1 MAVVLGGG
9 NAKIFSIKRFLG
21 LNESL
26 DGDTQ
31 FQLGEASEMQN
42 WRVTPQY
49 HLRIRPGLKTVF
61 RFTGPVRGLWCGE
74 LGGRARV
81 VCAADGKLWAAEASA
96 CREAAG
102 GLAREAADTA
112 LFSEIGTLSDDRTS
126 FFGFGNKL
134 YVLNGHEY
142 LCWDGT
148 GRAAEV
154 AGYVPLVVTASPPSG
169 GGTRLEN
176 VNRLTA
182 KRRARFSADGTAAEY
197 VLPER
202 NLASIDRVEVDGEAL
217 APSRWTGDGGSGK
230 VRFTSAPAKGTDNV
244 EIFYTAASS
253 LRKQVTAMRCCET
266 YNGTTDTRVFL
277 YGDGTNKTIYSGL
290 TEQGAPTAEYFPD
303 LYEISVD
310 SANTPVTGMMK
321 QFSCLMVFKPDGAFS
336 VQYAAVTLSDGSVTA
351 GFYVSPVNREIGN
364 EALGQVRLVYNN
376 PRTLYAGNAYDWL
389 SVSTGRDE
397 RRARLISE
405 RAARTLHAA
414 ALEKAVSFDN
424 EREQEYYLFL
434 NDAAGTTLVHRY
446 GGGDAGVWYRYTGL
460 PARCAA
466 RDGEAVY
473 LGLSDGRLCDFSEAH
488 TSDDGAPIPC
498 LWKSGNMDFGADFQR
513 KYASLIW
520 VSLKPDT
527 HARLTVTA
535 QTDKRSTYTAKLVPA
550 NLATFTAMDFRH
562 FSFITNRNPQIE
574 RVRLKVKK
582 FAFYKLVLSCDEDA
596 ATTTVLGV
604 DMRVRYTGYVK

>member
-1 MAVVLGGG
+1 MAVVLSGG
-9 NAKIFSIKRFLG
+9 NVKLFSIKRFLG

-49 HLRIRPGLKTVF
+49 HLRIRPGLKTIS
-61 RFTGPVRGLWCGE
+61 RFAGPVRGLWCGE
-74 LGGRARV
+74 LGGTARV
-81 VCAADGKLWAAEASA
+81 VCAAGGKLWAAAQTA

-102 GLAREAADTA
+102 ASTPQTG

-142 LCWDGT
+142 LSWDGT

-154 AGYVPLVVTASPPSG
+154 EGYVPLVVTASPPSG
-169 GGTRLEN
+169 GGIRLEN

-182 KRRARFSADGTAAEY
+182 KRRARFSADGAALEY

-202 NLASIDRVEVDGEAL
+202 NLASIDRVEVNGAPL
-217 APSRWTGDGGSGK
+217 AANQWSGDRANGK
-230 VRFTSAPAKGTDNV
+230 VAFSAAPAKGTENV

-253 LRKQVTAMRCCET
+253 LRAQVTAMRCCET
-266 YNGTTDTRVFL
+266 YNGSTDTRVFL

-290 TEQGAPTAEYFPD
+290 TEQGMPTAEYFPD

-310 SANTPVTGMMK
+310 SANTPVTGMIK
-321 QFSCLMVFKPDGAFS
+321 QFSYLMVFKPDGAFS
-336 VQYAAVTLSDGSVTA
+336 VQYTAVTLSDGSVTA
-351 GFYVSPVNREIGN
+351 GFYVSPINREIGN

-397 RRARLISE
+397 RRARLVSE

-414 ALEKAVSFDN
+414 ALKQAVSFDN

-434 NDAAGTTLVHRY
+434 NDAAGAALVHRY
-446 GGGDAGVWYRYTGL
+446 SGGDSGVWYRYTGL

-473 LGLSDGRLCDFSEAH
+473 LGLADGRLCDFSEKH
-488 TSDDGAPIPC
+488 TSDDGTAIPC
-498 LWKSGNMDFGADFQR
+498 VWKSGNMDFGADFQR
-513 KYASLIW
+513 KYSSLVW
-520 VSLKPDT
+520 VSLKPDS
-527 HARLTVTA
+527 HARLSVSA
-535 QTDKRSTYTAKLVPA
+535 QTDKRTTYSSKLVPA

-604 DMRVRYTGYVK
+604 DIRVRYTGYVK